1 MFYSDGPGS
10 SGFEVSGI
18 ITTNYA
24 AASIGVGKRVNG
36 VGIVLL
42 LESFVLFEQG
52 LLLSL
57 VGFELVPDL
66 IKVGLVLVDD
76 LLSERDSLRDGRDGL
91 LQ

>member
-10 SGFEVSGI
+10 SSFEVSGI

-76 LLSERDSLRDGRDGL
+76 LLSERDSLRD
-91 LQ
+91 